1 MITRRTI
8 GRVGAAALAALSIA
22 LIAALLTLGGAQA
35 DGHTEGHAEDGAAAP
50 EAAATTISV
59 QGSASQSLTTD
70 ETVIEFN
77 VSALSE
83 QATGAVQQAEL
94 ALAAVTT
101 RLRWMGGVDHEQLFT
116 RNVSLREEYDWTDAG
131 RVLRGYRYTHSLSLK
146 VEGTDGAGAVIDA
159 IVRAGEGKV
168 SIDNVSFTASNRA
181 ATERSVLLAAV
192 RDARATAEAIAAE
205 IGKAVVDTL
214 EVRVTSGLSP
224 VGVTEEQAE
233 AATADSDFSAPQLR
247 GGQEDVRVS
256 VQVVFAAR

>member
-22 LIAALLTLGGAQA
+22 LIAALLALSGAQA
-35 DGHTEGHAEDGAAAP
+35 DGHTEGETAAP

-233 AATADSDFSAPQLR
+233 AEAATADSDFSAPQLR

>member
-1 MITRRTI
+1 MI
-8 GRVGAAALAALSIA
+8 GAAALAVLSALGIA

-35 DGHTEGHAEDGAAAP
+35 DGHAEDEGAAAAY
-50 EAAATTISV
+50 EAATTTISV
-59 QGSASQSLTTD
+59 QGSASRSLTTD
-70 ETVIEFN
+70 ETVIEFG
-77 VSALSE
+77 VSALAE

-101 RLRWMGGVDHEQLFT
+101 RLSWMGGVDHEQLFT
-116 RNVSLREEYDWTDAG
+116 RNVSLREEYDWTDEG

-168 SIDNVSFTASNRA
+168 SINNVSFTASNRA
-181 ATERSVLLAAV
+181 ATERAVLLAAV

-205 IGKAVVDTL
+205 IGKEVVDTL
-214 EVRVTSGLSP
+214 EVRITSSLSP
-224 VGVTEEQAE
+224 VGVVEEQAE
-233 AATADSDFSAPQLR
+233 AATADGDFSAPQLR
-247 GGQEDVRVS
+247 GGQEDVSVA